1 MRNVKVA
8 VTQMACS
15 AEHSEN
21 IEKAENLVRKAADQG
36 ANVILLQ
43 ELFET
48 PYFCKDQNPEYF
60 EWARPFEN
68 HPILERMSRLSKELG
83 VVLPVSFFERSGNT
97 YFNSL
102 AMIDADGRQL
112 GVYRKSHIP
121 DGPGYQEK
129 YYFSP

>member
-48 PYFCKDQNPEYF
+48 PYFCKDQNP
-60 EWARPFEN
+60 
-68 HPILERMSRLSKELG
+68 
-83 VVLPVSFFERSGNT
+83 
-97 YFNSL
+97 
-102 AMIDADGRQL
+102 
-112 GVYRKSHIP
+112 
-121 DGPGYQEK
+121 
-129 YYFSP
+129 

>member
-15 AEHSEN
+15 KEHSEN

-48 PYFCKDQNPEYF
+48 PYFCKDQIRN
-60 EWARPFEN
+60 
-68 HPILERMSRLSKELG
+68 ILNERVLLKIIRYWKE
-83 VVLPVSFFERSGNT
+83 
-97 YFNSL
+97 
-102 AMIDADGRQL
+102 
-112 GVYRKSHIP
+112 
-121 DGPGYQEK
+121 
-129 YYFSP
+129 

>member
-15 AEHSEN
+15 EEHSEN

-48 PYFCKDQNPEYF
+48 PYFCKGQNPEYF

-68 HPILERMSRLSKELG
+68 HPILERMSRLAKELG
-83 VVLPVSFFERSGNT
+83 VVLPVRFFERSGNT
-97 YFNSL
+97 YFN
-102 AMIDADGRQL
+102 
-112 GVYRKSHIP
+112 
-121 DGPGYQEK
+121 
-129 YYFSP
+129 